1 MKQIN
6 DSNNANLKGDINKQA
21 KNNNNN
27 NSKT

>member
-6 DSNNANLKGDINKQA
+6 DSNNTNLKGDINKQT
-21 KNNNNN
+21 KNNNN

>member
-6 DSNNANLKGDINKQA
+6 DSNNTNLKGDINKQA

-27 NSKT
+27 SKT

>member
-21 KNNNNN
+21 KNNSN